1 MDELIFIERTTHKI
15 IIEQLMLGDTLEDFP
30 NLFTYFYI
38 NTNQSRYLD
47 MYIWN
52 KNSNIIENDMTDT
65 DKYII
70 VMKYNNG
77 RIDYTSILRKKYI
90 EQYIK
95 IILKGIKKKR
105 IKEYRIYGL
114 KDAMCTRELVA
125 KYSERVN
132 ISVREVNGINE

>member
-15 IIEQLMLGDTLEDFP
+15 IVEQLMLGDTLEDFP

-105 IKEYRIYGL
+105 IKEYRIYSL

>member
-15 IIEQLMLGDTLEDFP
+15 IVEQLMLGDTLEDFP

-38 NTNQSRYLD
+38 NTNQSRHLD

-70 VMKYNNG
+70 VMK
-77 RIDYTSILRKKYI
+77 
-90 EQYIK
+90 
-95 IILKGIKKKR
+95 
-105 IKEYRIYGL
+105 
-114 KDAMCTRELVA
+114 
-125 KYSERVN
+125 
-132 ISVREVNGINE
+132 